1 MACNP
6 LSFLP
11 DTAQAQ
17 LNLHELLRFRVINAR
32 LTTSIM
38 LAAATYFHHACFL
51 GFAAILATVLA
62 IFLGRTVTCPMRA
75 LGTWF
80 VSHDNNLL
88 FGVVIVGPIQFWGL
102 I

>member
-1 MACNP
+1 
-6 LSFLP
+6 
-11 DTAQAQ
+11 
-17 LNLHELLRFRVINAR
+17 
-32 LTTSIM
+32 M
-38 LAAATYFHHACFL
+38 LAAATYLHHACFL
-51 GFAAILATVLA
+51 GFAAIFATVLA
-62 IFLGRTVTCPMRA
+62 IFLGWTVTCPMRA